1 MIIDRDWQTKGAR
14 LKNPPLDTL
23 HCPDQSKWRSGHP
36 HTCQQSVCHPHQYS
50 LRPVCYSWFKTANI
64 GSSSLLSLYL
74 HPPCHW
80 GAVLGCDGGGGG
92 VHQGVQTEL
101 NSWWSWWCCW
111 WWWWYW
117 WRCWWCVRNITWPQ
131 GSSGQDDD
139 VTPQLESPSQA
150 DICLSSFSPTWAL
163 FISFVFL
170 FEESW
175 TWEHEREVKVHW
187 SLQDACQG
195 YLVGSDKY
203 LVQVHCTQA
212 QVQVWY
218 LAAIN
223 NMINIH
229 SSISST
235 FVLKMPSLISAS
247 TSYLT
252 WISQRQ
258 EWYREDKGRAEL
270 DTTSRVQIW
279 KEKDKI
285 CRRGL

>member
-1 MIIDRDWQTKGAR
+1 MIDKPKAR
-14 LKNPPLDTL
+14 GWKTL
-23 HCPDQSKWRSGHP
+23 HLTPSIAQISQSEGQVIHVPVNKVFVIPINVHP
-36 HTCQQSVCHPHQYS
+36 GQCAIVGSKQQTSD
-50 LRPVCYSWFKTANI
+50 LLICYLSIFWF
-64 GSSSLLSLYL
+64 

-111 WWWWYW
+111 W
-117 WRCWWCVRNITWPQ
+117 RCWWCVRNITWPQ

-150 DICLSSFSPTWAL
+150 NICLSSFSPTWAL
-163 FISFVFL
+163 FIGFVFL
-170 FEESW
+170 SKKVAPENMRGRWKSTGAYRMHAKG
-175 TWEHEREVKVHW
+175 TWWAAISTWYRCTVHRRRYR
-187 SLQDACQG
+187 
-195 YLVGSDKY
+195 YLE
-203 LVQVHCTQA
+203 
-212 QVQVWY
+212 
-218 LAAIN
+218 AIN

-235 FVLKMPSLISAS
+235 FVLKMPSLISLS
-247 TSYLT
+247 TLYLT

-270 DTTSRVQIW
+270 DTTSQVQIW

-285 CRRGL
+285 CRDFK

>member
-1 MIIDRDWQTKGAR
+1 MKEIICLCEQVRK
-14 LKNPPLDTL
+14 
-23 HCPDQSKWRSGHP
+23 
-36 HTCQQSVCHPHQYS
+36 V
-50 LRPVCYSWFKTANI
+50 
-64 GSSSLLSLYL
+64 
-74 HPPCHW
+74 PCHW

-111 WWWWYW
+111 WCCWLMVMVMLMVCRQHHLTAGKLWT
-117 WRCWWCVRNITWPQ
+117 RWWCDATVGI
-131 GSSGQDDD
+131 SF
-139 VTPQLESPSQA
+139 PSQHLPLKLLA
-150 DICLSSFSPTWAL
+150 HLSTFHRFCL
-163 FISFVFL
+163 FI
-170 FEESW
+170 EESC

-235 FVLKMPSLISAS
+235 FVLKMPSLISLS
-247 TSYLT
+247 TLYLT

-285 CRRGL
+285 CRDC

>member
-1 MIIDRDWQTKGAR
+1 MLVSQTTY
-14 LKNPPLDTL
+14 L
-23 HCPDQSKWRSGHP
+23 
-36 HTCQQSVCHPHQYS
+36 
-50 LRPVCYSWFKTANI
+50 TA
-64 GSSSLLSLYL
+64 GKL
-74 HPPCHW
+74 W
-80 GAVLGCDGGGGG
+80 
-92 VHQGVQTEL
+92 TR
-101 NSWWSWWCCW
+101 WWCDAT
-111 WWWWYW
+111 
-117 WRCWWCVRNITWPQ
+117 VGI
-131 GSSGQDDD
+131 SF
-139 VTPQLESPSQA
+139 PSQHLPLKLLA
-150 DICLSSFSPTWAL
+150 HLRTFHQFCI
-163 FISFVFL
+163 FI
-170 FEESW
+170 EESC

-247 TSYLT
+247 TLYLT

-285 CRRGL
+285 CRNFKSL